1 MTQNGE
7 DRSIGIPKM
16 PEANKVEAMIPRTH
30 MKLFEGEKTLPE
42 FSGVSLA
49 LNTSGNEAD
58 YISFFLNFYKRS
70 ETF

>member
-1 MTQNGE
+1 
-7 DRSIGIPKM
+7 M
-16 PEANKVEAMIPRTH
+16 PEANKVEAKIPLTH

-58 YISFFLNFYKRS
+58 YISFF
-70 ETF
+70 

>member
-16 PEANKVEAMIPRTH
+16 PEANKVEAMIPLTH
-30 MKLFEGEKTLPE
+30 MKLLEGEKTLPE

-58 YISFFLNFYKRS
+58 YISFF
-70 ETF
+70 